1 MYIHLIFSTAIL
13 RITMPEQLKTF
24 IDSLFK
30 ATQNETTPWKIQL
43 LQNWPTIIGQL
54 GSKIQLEKIY
64 DDTLVLGV
72 FDSCWLQELYCLTPV
87 IIESIN
93 AHLEQPYIKNLRLKK
108 IGKKP
113 IAQKRYAPKPIPFT
127 LTVMLTAQE
136 KAALTA
142 IKDVELRNAMEAFL
156 KRCYR
161 ER

>member
-1 MYIHLIFSTAIL
+1 MAQ
-13 RITMPEQLKTF
+13 QLKTF
-24 IDSLFK
+24 IDSLLK
-30 ATQNETTPWKIQL
+30 ANQDETTPWKIQL
-43 LQNWPTIIGQL
+43 LQNWSTIL
-54 GSKIQLEKIY
+54 GPLSSKVQLEKIY

-93 AHLEQPYIKNLRLKK
+93 ANLEQPYIKNLRLKK

-113 IAQKRYAPKPIPFT
+113 PTQKRYVPTPIPFT
-127 LTVMLTAQE
+127 LNIVLSAQE
-136 KAALTA
+136 KAALRA
-142 IKDVELRNAMEAFL
+142 IKDEELRNAMEAFL